1 LKHEFIVDEDNGG
14 TLRIKTMNFFSPNK
28 TKESFL
34 DKIVNLRSSED
45 IDAELN
51 KMANAPNKYFQEQDK
66 VCKVGIKD
74 TET

>member
-1 LKHEFIVDEDNGG
+1 
-14 TLRIKTMNFFSPNK
+14 MNFFSPNK

-51 KMANAPNKYFQEQDK
+51 KMANAPNKYF
-66 VCKVGIKD
+66 
-74 TET
+74 